1 MTAAGRVRAQLKILA
16 CRAAELADRV
26 DAGEIEFLDAVDLAY
41 SAAVWAD
48 LPNALDASNLID
60 RNKHGAMT
68 GDDVVQ
74 ATLAAA
80 FATARR
86 PA

>member
-1 MTAAGRVRAQLKILA
+1 MTSADRVRTQLKILA
-16 CRAAELADRV
+16 CRAGELADRV
-26 DAGEIEFLDAVDLAY
+26 DAGELGFLDAVDLAH

-48 LPNALDASNLID
+48 LPNAIDASGLID